1 MSRVHRTREQW
12 RALIA
17 EFEQSDLSQ
26 KDFCEPRGIN
36 PAYFSQR
43 RLELQRDLQDSNEA
57 FALAVPQSINSTQT
71 LQLRGWPDR
80 AGYCHCPV
88 SPRWVAQLVKE
99 LGAMKMFVEPPAIY
113 LHKAPVDFR
122 KKHQWSECHC

>member
-1 MSRVHRTREQW
+1 MSRAYRTREQW
-12 RALIA
+12 RELIA

-43 RLELQRDLQDSNEA
+43 RIELQREDEDSNDV
-57 FALAVPQSINSTQT
+57 FALAMPQSVNSQQT
-71 LQLRGWPDR
+71 LQLRFGQTELVLPLS
-80 AGYCHCPV
+80 V

-99 LGAMKMFVEPPAIY
+99 LSA
-113 LHKAPVDFR
+113 
-122 KKHQWSECHC
+122 

>member
-1 MSRVHRTREQW
+1 MSRLHRTPEQW

-26 KDFCEPRGIN
+26 KDFCEQRGIN

-43 RLELQRDLQDSNEA
+43 RLELQRDAEDNDMG
-57 FALAVPQSINSTQT
+57 FALAMPQSHASQQT
-71 LQLRGWPDR
+71 LQLRIGQTELVLPLS
-80 AGYCHCPV
+80 A

-99 LGAMKMFVEPPAIY
+99 LSA
-113 LHKAPVDFR
+113 
-122 KKHQWSECHC
+122 

>member
-57 FALAVPQSINSTQT
+57 FALAVPQSIKLYPNTSTSC
-71 LQLRGWPDR
+71 WPDR
-80 AGYCHCPV
+80 AGIAIV
-88 SPRWVAQLVKE
+88 GVTA
-99 LGAMKMFVEPPAIY
+99 LGR
-113 LHKAPVDFR
+113 LN
-122 KKHQWSECHC
+122 WSKSSAHEDVR

>member
-12 RALIA
+12 RQLIA
-17 EFEQSDLSQ
+17 EFEQSNLSQ

-43 RLELQRDLQDSNEA
+43 RSELKREA
-57 FALAVPQSINSTQT
+57 EDNDTGFALAVPQSATSQQT
-71 LQLRGWPDR
+71 LQLRIGQTELVLPLS
-80 AGYCHCPV
+80 V

-99 LGAMKMFVEPPAIY
+99 LSA
-113 LHKAPVDFR
+113 
-122 KKHQWSECHC
+122 

>member
-12 RALIA
+12 RQLIA
-17 EFEQSDLSQ
+17 EFEQSNLSQ

-43 RLELQRDLQDSNEA
+43 RLELKREA
-57 FALAVPQSINSTQT
+57 EDTDTGFALAVPQSVTSQQT
-71 LQLRGWPDR
+71 LQLRIGQTELVLPLS
-80 AGYCHCPV
+80 V

-99 LGAMKMFVEPPAIY
+99 LSA
-113 LHKAPVDFR
+113 
-122 KKHQWSECHC
+122 

>member
-12 RALIA
+12 RELIA

-26 KDFCEPRGIN
+26 KQFCEPLGIN

-43 RLELQRDLQDSNEA
+43 RLELQREAEDSNSG
-57 FALAVPQSINSTQT
+57 FALAVPQSVNSQQT
-71 LQLRGWPDR
+71 LQLRIGQTELVLPLS
-80 AGYCHCPV
+80 V

-99 LGAMKMFVEPPAIY
+99 LSA
-113 LHKAPVDFR
+113 
-122 KKHQWSECHC
+122 

>member
-12 RALIA
+12 RELIA
-17 EFEQSDLSQ
+17 EFEQSGMSQ

-43 RLELQRDLQDSNEA
+43 RLALQRDAEDNDTG
-57 FALAVPQSINSTQT
+57 FALAVPQPTTSPQSV
-71 LQLRGWPDR
+71 QLRIGQTELVLPLS
-80 AGYCHCPV
+80 V

-99 LGAMKMFVEPPAIY
+99 LSV
-113 LHKAPVDFR
+113 
-122 KKHQWSECHC
+122 

>member
-1 MSRVHRTREQW
+1 MSRAYRTREQW

-43 RLELQRDLQDSNEA
+43 RLELQRDAEDTA
-57 FALAVPQSINSTQT
+57 TGFALAVPQSPATQHT
-71 LQLRGWPDR
+71 LQLRVGQTKLVLPLS
-80 AGYCHCPV
+80 V

-99 LGAMKMFVEPPAIY
+99 LSA
-113 LHKAPVDFR
+113 
-122 KKHQWSECHC
+122 

>member
-17 EFEQSDLSQ
+17 EFEQSNLSQ

-43 RLELQRDLQDSNEA
+43 RLELKREA
-57 FALAVPQSINSTQT
+57 EDTDTGFALAVPQSVTSQQT
-71 LQLRGWPDR
+71 LQLRIGQTELVLPLS
-80 AGYCHCPV
+80 V

-99 LGAMKMFVEPPAIY
+99 LSA
-113 LHKAPVDFR
+113 
-122 KKHQWSECHC
+122 

>member
-43 RLELQRDLQDSNEA
+43 RLELQRESQDSNEA
-57 FALAVPQSINSTQT
+57 FVLAVPQSSAAHQT
-71 LQLRGWPDR
+71 LQLRVGQTELVLPLS
-80 AGYCHCPV
+80 V

-99 LGAMKMFVEPPAIY
+99 LSA
-113 LHKAPVDFR
+113 
-122 KKHQWSECHC
+122 

>member
-12 RALIA
+12 RQLIA
-17 EFEQSDLSQ
+17 EFEQSELSQ

-43 RLELQRDLQDSNEA
+43 RSELQREA
-57 FALAVPQSINSTQT
+57 EDNDTGFVLAVPQSPTSQQT
-71 LQLRGWPDR
+71 LQLRVGPTELVL
-80 AGYCHCPV
+80 PLSV

-99 LGAMKMFVEPPAIY
+99 LSA
-113 LHKAPVDFR
+113 
-122 KKHQWSECHC
+122 

>member
-43 RLELQRDLQDSNEA
+43 RLELQRDAEDNDIG
-57 FALAVPQSINSTQT
+57 FALAVPQSPASQQT
-71 LQLRGWPDR
+71 LQLRVGQTELVLPLS
-80 AGYCHCPV
+80 V

-99 LGAMKMFVEPPAIY
+99 LSV
-113 LHKAPVDFR
+113 
-122 KKHQWSECHC
+122 

>member
-12 RALIA
+12 RTLIA
-17 EFEQSDLSQ
+17 EFEQSDLNQ

-43 RLELQRDLQDSNEA
+43 RSELQREA
-57 FALAVPQSINSTQT
+57 EDNDTGFALAMPQLPASQQA
-71 LQLRGWPDR
+71 LQLRVGQTELVLPLS
-80 AGYCHCPV
+80 V

-99 LGAMKMFVEPPAIY
+99 LSA
-113 LHKAPVDFR
+113 
-122 KKHQWSECHC
+122 

>member
-71 LQLRGWPDR
+71 LQLRVGQTELVLPLS
-80 AGYCHCPV
+80 V

-99 LGAMKMFVEPPAIY
+99 LGA
-113 LHKAPVDFR
+113 
-122 KKHQWSECHC
+122 